1 MRYHH
6 FEHFAPICPLCRR
19 DHNVQVPLDLHV
31 SNGNIEWIE
40 EGHFHCQ
47 RCQAIYPVLRGIP
60 ILVPNI
66 GTYLEQTYVHTMW
79 STRFSAHLLQWISEA
94 AGPSSVVENTRNYLS
109 NYMWCHYGDLDPKPD
124 QKNSNLLGILEHSK
138 QENIPDGNLL
148 DLGCATGRSTFWLA
162 EQYNR
167 PVLGLDLN
175 LAMLLHAQEVMRNG
189 RVVYGQREVG
199 TVYRW
204 KEYTVELPNTE
215 LVDFWVADA
224 MALPLQNQIIGS
236 AISLNVMDC
245 TSSPMSFLSELNRV
259 AKEIHSFCP
268 YDWSTHITQ
277 FHEWI
282 GGHNSFA
289 EWKGKPELILRYLLS
304 ENSPH
309 PQLKFSKIV
318 AEQEGIPWR
327 IRVHDRSMMEYLLHY
342 IHVESGF
349 TQSQNQ

>member
-1 MRYHH
+1 MRYQH

-19 DHNVQVPLDLHV
+19 DQGTSVPLDLHV
-31 SNGNIEWIE
+31 SDGNLEWIE
-40 EGHFHCQ
+40 EGHFHCP

-66 GTYLEQTYVHTMW
+66 GKYLEQSYIHTMW
-79 STRFSAHLLQWISEA
+79 NTHFSAHHLQWLSEA
-94 AGPSSVVENTRNYLS
+94 AGPNSMLDNTRNYLS
-109 NYMWCHYGDLDPKPD
+109 TYMWCHYGDLEPEPD
-124 QKNSNLLGILEHSK
+124 SKHSNLLNILDSCK
-138 QENIPDGNLL
+138 QETLPEGNLL
-148 DLGCATGRSTFWLA
+148 DLGCAVGRSTFWLA

-175 LAMLLHAQEVMRNG
+175 FAMLLHGQEVMRKG

-204 KEYTVELPNTE
+204 KEYETKFANTE
-215 LVDFWVADA
+215 LIDFWVADA
-224 MALPLQNQIIGS
+224 MALPLSDDSIGS

-245 TSSPMSFLSELNRV
+245 TTSPMAYLAELNRV
-259 AKEIHSFCP
+259 AKEFHSFCP
-268 YDWSTHITQ
+268 YDWSTAITE

-289 EWKGKPELILRYLLS
+289 EWKGRPEKILRYLFS

-309 PQLKFSKIV
+309 PDFQKSKIIH
-318 AEQEGIPWR
+318 EIEEIPWR

-342 IHVESGF
+342 IRVSSGIS
-349 TQSQNQ
+349 QSNT